1 MCEEDALTAEWPR
14 NMFDEGLPQP
24 APGPVG
30 LAPSGARRTGATRS
44 ALRRR
49 DLRLLLL
56 SAATS
61 KVGDFLYL
69 VALTAYVFERTS
81 SAAWVSVAVL
91 SRFVPYCVLP
101 ALAGVVA
108 DRYERRLVMVAA
120 DLLQLVFMTALT
132 VTAAL
137 SGPTLLVLAWA
148 VLSASSA
155 TLYLASSSA
164 MVAAVVPEDEL
175 AAANSMTSSIGELA
189 FVLGPAAGGV
199 LLLLTTPVVAFG
211 VNAAT
216 FAVSSVLVCAIRT
229 RSRPR
234 PAGRAGGALDELVEG
249 FRAFLAERTAVVL
262 VGCLVAGTMVYGVDL
277 VVLVLVSDQLLGTGT
292 GGLGWLLAASGA
304 GGVAGA
310 LLSARIAGLAR
321 ARRALALLV
330 LLTGVPLASLS
341 VIRLPLLAYAVMA
354 VEGVAIVALD
364 VLVETALQR
373 SLAPA
378 VLGRVSG
385 LSLSLTSVGSALGT
399 LVAPPLVHGIGL
411 PAALAVSGLVPVVLA
426 VFGLLRLSSFDTMVG
441 RGRHALA
448 GRVLVLRRLRLLEGA
463 GPVELERVAVACTEE
478 RVPAGAVVLRQG
490 GPPDDLFILL
500 DGVLGVDHEDGGC
513 VRRINEM
520 TGPDYLGEIGLVA
533 GVPRTATVVAVTDAT
548 LWRVPGKIFI
558 DVVSRPQ
565 RPSGVLAGGI
575 STRLARSATAA

>member
-1 MCEEDALTAEWPR
+1 MTAEWPR
-14 NMFDEGLPQP
+14 TVCDEALAQP
-24 APGPVG
+24 APGPVR
-30 LAPSGARRTGATRS
+30 LATSGERRTGATRS

-61 KVGDFLYL
+61 KVGDFLYV

-81 SAAWVSVAVL
+81 SAAWVSAAVL

-108 DRYERRLVMVAA
+108 DRYERRLVMVAG
-120 DLLQLVFMTALT
+120 DLLQLIFMTALT

-137 SGPTLLVLAWA
+137 DGPTPLVLAWS

-155 TLYLASSSA
+155 SLYLSSSSA

-189 FVLGPAAGGV
+189 FVVGPAAGGV
-199 LLLLTTPVVAFG
+199 LLLVTTPVVAFG

-216 FAVSSVLVCAIRT
+216 FAVSSVLVFAIRT

-234 PAGRAGGALDELVEG
+234 PASRGRGARQELTEG

-292 GGLGWLLAASGA
+292 GGLGWLLGASGA

-341 VIRLPLLAYAVMA
+341 VIRVPVLAYAVMA

-385 LSLSLTSVGSALGT
+385 LSLSLTSVGSAVGT
-399 LVAPPLVHGIGL
+399 LAAPPLVRGTGL
-411 PAALAVSGLVPVVLA
+411 PAALAVSGLLPVVLA
-426 VFGLLRLSSFDTMVG
+426 VVGLLRLSSFDTVVG

-448 GRVLVLRRLRLLEGA
+448 GRVSVLRRLRLLEGA
-463 GPVELERVAVACTEE
+463 GPVALERVAVACTEE

-490 GPPDDLFILL
+490 DPPDDLFVLVE
-500 DGVLGVDHEDGGC
+500 GVLGVDHADNRST
-513 VRRINEM
+513 RRINEM
-520 TGPDYLGEIGLVA
+520 TAPDYLGEIGLVA
-533 GVPRTATVVAVTDAT
+533 GVPRTATVVALTEAV
-548 LWRVPGKIFI
+548 LWRVPGEVFL
-558 DVVSRPQ
+558 DVVSGPQ
-565 RPSGVLAGGI
+565 GPSGALSGGM
-575 STRLARSATAA
+575 STRLARSAAATA